1 MTSLS
6 GSHGVE
12 EGARRFLFDF
22 EAYERM
28 SDAGIFGDR
37 RGRVE
42 LIEGVVVDRAPAGMD
57 HARVNSDL
65 LARLHAA
72 VANEGLAGIDVITN
86 GTLRIDALNAPEP
99 DVFVARP
106 PADGRYYLA
115 MDALLVVEVSV
126 STRDTDRSVKFPL
139 YARAAI
145 PEFWIVEPETCVVR
159 LYREPRPDGTWA
171 RETTVTDGIV
181 SPLFAPGI
189 RIALSDIF
197 RSA

>member
-6 GSHGVE
+6 GSHGME
-12 EGARRFLFDF
+12 DGARRFLFDF

-28 SDAGIFGDR
+28 ADAGVFGDKG
-37 RGRVE
+37 GRVE
-42 LIEGVVVDRAPAGMD
+42 LIEGVVVDMAPAGME

-72 VANEGLAGIDVITN
+72 VANEGIPGLDVITN
-86 GTLRIDALNAPEP
+86 GTLRINALNAPEP

-115 MDALLVVEVSV
+115 ADAVLVIEVSV
-126 STRDTDRSVKFPL
+126 STRDSDRIVKAPL
-139 YARAAI
+139 YARAAV
-145 PEFWIVEPETCVVR
+145 PELWIVEPEARSIRFCR
-159 LYREPRPDGTWA
+159 GPRPDGSWTS
-171 RETTVTDGIV
+171 ETTVTDGVI

-189 RIALSDIF
+189 QLALADIF
-197 RSA
+197 RA